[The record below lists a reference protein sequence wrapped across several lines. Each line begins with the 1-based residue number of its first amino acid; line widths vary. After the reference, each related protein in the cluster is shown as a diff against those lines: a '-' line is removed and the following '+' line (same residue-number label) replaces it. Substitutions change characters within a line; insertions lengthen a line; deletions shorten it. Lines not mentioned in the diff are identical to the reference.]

1 MVWGLLTRNFLTFQG
16 EISGLRHKVR
26 ACWLSIIRLIFI
38 NLKPPHTDFLSKM
51 KNFLLTM
58 SALAFTCAGTLS
70 AQAQDI
76 NGDATA
82 GAQKNALCTGCH
94 GIQGY
99 HIGFPEVHQVPKIS
113 GQGAGYI
120 RAALHAYKA
129 GERKHPSMRTLASSL
144 SDQDIAD
151 LAAYYESNGTGV
163 NLPAAA
169 AEGSAKAAELL
180 TKGGC
185 TSCHGPNLSKP
196 IDPSY
201 PKIAGQHADYLYVA
215 LRSYK
220 INDKPLIG
228 RAHPVMGGIAKQFS
242 SNELKVLA
250 DYVASLPSEMQTVQ
264 RSRFK

>member
-1 MVWGLLTRNFLTFQG
+1 
-16 EISGLRHKVR
+16 
-26 ACWLSIIRLIFI
+26 
-38 NLKPPHTDFLSKM
+38 M
-51 KNFLLTM
+51 KKFLLTV
-58 SALAFTCAGTLS
+58 SALTLACVSTLS
-70 AQAQDI
+70 AHAQDI
-76 NGDATA
+76 HGDPTA
-82 GAQKNALCTGCH
+82 GAKKNALCIGCH

-129 GERKHPSMRTLASSL
+129 GDRKHPSMRTLASSL

-163 NLPAAA
+163 TLSATA
-169 AEGSAKAAELL
+169 AEGSAKAAELV

-185 TSCHGPNLSKP
+185 TSCHGPNFSKP

-220 INDKPLIG
+220 TNDKPLIG
-228 RAHPVMGGIAKQFS
+228 RGHPVMGGIAKQFS
-242 SNELKVLA
+242 NNELKVLA
-250 DYVASLPSEMQTVQ
+250 DYVGSLPSEMQTVQ
-264 RSRFK
+264 RARIK

>member
-1 MVWGLLTRNFLTFQG
+1 
-16 EISGLRHKVR
+16 
-26 ACWLSIIRLIFI
+26 
-38 NLKPPHTDFLSKM
+38 M
-51 KNFLLTM
+51 KKFLLTV
-58 SALAFTCAGTLS
+58 SALALTCASTLS
-70 AQAQDI
+70 ANAQDLK
-76 NGDATA
+76 GDATA
-82 GAQKNALCTGCH
+82 GAQKNALCIGCH

-129 GERKHPSMRTLASSL
+129 GERKHPSMRTLAASL

-151 LAAYYESNGTGV
+151 LAAYYESSGSGV
-163 NLPAAA
+163 TLPATA
-169 AEGSAKAAELL
+169 AEGSVKATELV

-185 TSCHGPNLSKP
+185 TSCHGANLSKP

-220 INDKPLIG
+220 TNDKPMIG
-228 RAHPVMGGIAKQFS
+228 RSHPVMAGIAKQFS
-242 SNELKVLA
+242 DKEMKVLA
-250 DYVASLPSEMQTVQ
+250 NYVASLPGEIQTVQ
-264 RSRFK
+264 RSRIK